1 MSEAAVRRSDLRYR
15 LSLNVRAILG
25 RAYPRVIGAN
35 RTPRA
40 DEPAKLR
47 IPKADAER
55 LVHDYLLAHAGTD
68 PLAVTLRQVASG
80 TGVSNGAVC
89 KTIAWI
95 TFETRRKSMRES
107 SAALRDSHRQVFR
120 EWLKL
125 GLPEKSADL
134 FEYLLGLDEIHADV
148 ATQWLHSGY
157 LDGLPPEAATRAQ
170 RAHFRQEVELLLE
183 LIRNEAAVAVSPD
196 SSLRA

>member
-1 MSEAAVRRSDLRYR
+1 MPRFTPKGVLERTALADLWKHT
-15 LSLNVRAILG
+15 LSS
-25 RAYPRVIGAN
+25 
-35 RTPRA
+35 
-40 DEPAKLR
+40 
-47 IPKADAER
+47 IPSVFGR
-55 LVHDYLLAHAGTD
+55 LVCLAGLRD
-68 PLAVTLRQVASG
+68 PNSGRYKHYGLATAFGR
-80 TGVSNGAVC
+80 
-89 KTIAWI
+89 
-95 TFETRRKSMRES
+95 EES